1 MKGPSIKQYEQKVKL
16 SKATSIITQRKQGN
30 NSWTKPKTTCLI
42 QSFITTCLIQ
52 SFILKFFAHEDWEK
66 VKEKR

>member
-42 QSFITTCLIQ
+42 QSFI
-52 SFILKFFAHEDWEK
+52 LKFFAHEDWEK